1 MRPSRA
7 DDEVV
12 GQHGGRLQDVRVGR
26 VRKPYGT
33 HQRRFGQGA
42 DGALRKICVPV
53 RPDAEPGHGGSG
65 LPAGSHAG
73 VQLAQVPVGTRRIS
87 EANGN
92 ATDGGRRGHDDG
104 CRGRR
109 TSGRACIRSRYRRR
123 CRRGGRC
130 RRRRRSTAVGHQED
144 AVQAQLAADRSQPGG
159 LRGTA
164 TVRTAQRTHHQ
175 PGRLQPPSVRHS
187 VPSGRR
193 HRPAQ
198 KRTHRAP
205 TAVGRPDGDHRPTH
219 GDHTV
224 DHAGQ
229 TAYVR
234 LLVHIPTVPLLPYT
248 EIGGRLGLLKPP
260 QANIYPDI
268 KKKYK
273 QFLITVKSH
282 LLHFNFIIK
291 INDQLKK
298 KI

>member
-1 MRPSRA
+1 VRPSRA

-26 VRKPYGT
+26 VREPHGT

-42 DGALRKICVPV
+42 DGALRKIRVPV

-87 EANGN
+87 EANDN
-92 ATDGGRRGHDDG
+92 ATDGGRRGHDG

-123 CRRGGRC
+123 YRCDSHC
-130 RRRRRSTAVGHQED
+130 RRRRWSAAVGHQEA

-193 HRPAQ
+193 HRPTQ
-198 KRTHRAP
+198 KRTHSAQ

-234 LLVHIPTVPLLPYT
+234 LLAHIPAVPLLPYT
-248 EIGGRLGLLKPP
+248 EVGGGARFAKTP
-260 QANIYPDI
+260 
-268 KKKYK
+268 
-273 QFLITVKSH
+273 
-282 LLHFNFIIK
+282 
-291 INDQLKK
+291 
-298 KI
+298 